1 MITVSLL
8 AIWLLFVLLAP
19 KRAVSSLAERLRAT
33 VQGHRVYVFAPPA
46 ELGQG
51 FGMSGLGEGIRLTQL
66 GLPVYLLCL
75 WAEARGRRRRL
86 AMPPS
91 MTSPLPPAPKAH
103 PPVRRE
109 YVLPP
114 MAWRR
119 EWEATLLLRS
129 HQASGQVLS
138 VATPPSS
145 ELPQPSSSALTIR
158 SLGTLQLVYAGEDLT
173 SRLLRAPTLSF
184 IWLFLL
190 THAAARPRETVHR
203 QVLAEEAF
211 PGIDAEQQRGR
222 LRGRLSDLQHD
233 LPGVLAD
240 RVKVDGDLLRLDLDT
255 AEFDVA
261 SLRRTADDLAAG
273 NGLLTE
279 AGIRAIE
286 AAIADYGGEYLPVW
300 DEVERQTTGGRGSAG
315 DLVRAVRTLAE
326 DVRIQLIVRLAHHYR
341 ARRDSPQAIPLLE
354 EVLRRRPEREDIA
367 QFLIT
372 DYRETGQ
379 TMRAR
384 QLETTYRSEFAKTPT
399 RTE

>member
-1 MITVSLL
+1 MVITVSLL

-19 KRAVSSLAERLRAT
+19 KRAVNSLAERLRAT

-51 FGMSGLGEGIRLTQL
+51 FAMSGLGEGIRLTQL

-129 HQASGQVLS
+129 HQASGK
-138 VATPPSS
+138 
-145 ELPQPSSSALTIR
+145 LPQPSSSALTIR

-233 LPGVLAD
+233 LPTVLAD
-240 RVKVDGDLLRLDLDT
+240 RVKVDGDLLRLDLET

-261 SLRRTADDLAAG
+261 RLRDTADDLAAG
-273 NGLLTE
+273 NGLLSDAGIKAIE
-279 AGIRAIE
+279 AGI
-286 AAIADYGGEYLPVW
+286 AAYAGQYLPIW

-315 DLVRAVRTLAE
+315 DLVRAVRTFTE
-326 DVRIQLIVRLAHHYR
+326 DLHMQLLVRLARHYQ

-354 EVLRRRPEREDIA
+354 EVLRSRPEREDVA
-367 QFLIT
+367 QLLIT
-372 DYRETGQ
+372 EYRDTGQ
-379 TMRAR
+379 TMRAH
-384 QLETTYRSEFAKTPT
+384 QLETTYRPETAGTR

>member
-1 MITVSLL
+1 MVITVSLL

-19 KRAVSSLAERLRAT
+19 KRAVNSLAERLRAT

-51 FGMSGLGEGIRLTQL
+51 VAMSGLGEGIRLTQL

-138 VATPPSS
+138 VATPPAS

-233 LPGVLAD
+233 LPTVLAD
-240 RVKVDGDLLRLDLDT
+240 RVKVDGDLLRLDLET

-261 SLRRTADDLAAG
+261 RLRDTAEDLAAG
-273 NGLLTE
+273 NGLLSDAGIKAIE
-279 AGIRAIE
+279 AGI
-286 AAIADYGGEYLPVW
+286 AAYAGQYLPIW

-315 DLVRAVRTLAE
+315 DLVRAVRTLTE
-326 DVRIQLIVRLAHHYR
+326 DLHMQLLVRLARHYQ

-354 EVLRRRPEREDIA
+354 EVLRSRPEREDVAQLLIA
-367 QFLIT
+367 E
-372 DYRETGQ
+372 YRDTGQ
-379 TMRAR
+379 TMRAH
-384 QLETTYRSEFAKTPT
+384 QLETTYRPETAGTR

>member
-1 MITVSLL
+1 MGHRQCERGRTATPPGNSESPAGPLSPGSRRMVITVSLL

-19 KRAVSSLAERLRAT
+19 KLAVNSLAERLRAT

-51 FGMSGLGEGIRLTQL
+51 FAMSGLGEGIRLTQL

-91 MTSPLPPAPKAH
+91 MKSPLPPAPKAH
-103 PPVRRE
+103 PPIRRE

-129 HQASGQVLS
+129 HQASGK
-138 VATPPSS
+138 
-145 ELPQPSSSALTIR
+145 LPQPSSSALTIR

-190 THAAARPRETVHR
+190 THAAARPHETVHR

-211 PGIDAEQQRGR
+211 PGIDSEQQRGR

-233 LPGVLAD
+233 LPTVLAD
-240 RVKVDGDLLRLDLDT
+240 RVVVDGDLLRLDLDT
-255 AEFDVA
+255 AEFDVTR
-261 SLRRTADDLAAG
+261 LRHTADELAAG
-273 NGLLTE
+273 SGLLTDT
-279 AGIRAIE
+279 GIKAIE
-286 AAIADYGGEYLPVW
+286 AGVASYVGEYLPIW
-300 DEVERQTTGGRGSAG
+300 DEVERQTTSGRGSAG
-315 DLVRAVRTLAE
+315 DLVRAVRTFTE
-326 DVRIQLIVRLAHHYR
+326 DLHMQLLVRLARHYQ
-341 ARRDSPQAIPLLE
+341 ARRD
-354 EVLRRRPEREDIA
+354 R
-367 QFLIT
+367 
-372 DYRETGQ
+372 
-379 TMRAR
+379 
-384 QLETTYRSEFAKTPT
+384 
-399 RTE
+399 

>member
-1 MITVSLL
+1 MVITVSLL

-19 KRAVSSLAERLRAT
+19 KRAVNSLAERLRAT

-46 ELGQG
+46 ELAQG
-51 FGMSGLGEGIRLTQL
+51 FAMSGLGEGIRLTQL

-103 PPVRRE
+103 PPARRE

-129 HQASGQVLS
+129 HQASGK
-138 VATPPSS
+138 
-145 ELPQPSSSALTIR
+145 LPQPSSSALTIR

-190 THAAARPRETVHR
+190 THAAARRRETVHR

-233 LPGVLAD
+233 LPAVLAD
-240 RVKVDGDLLRLDLDT
+240 RVKVDGDLLRLDLET

-261 SLRRTADDLAAG
+261 RLRDTADDLAAG
-273 NGLLTE
+273 NGLLSDAGIKAIE
-279 AGIRAIE
+279 AGI
-286 AAIADYGGEYLPVW
+286 AAYAGQYLPIW

-315 DLVRAVRTLAE
+315 DLVRAVRTLTE
-326 DVRIQLIVRLAHHYR
+326 DLHMQLLVRLARHYQ

-354 EVLRRRPEREDIA
+354 EVLRSRPDREDVAQLLIA
-367 QFLIT
+367 E
-372 DYRETGQ
+372 YRDTGQ
-379 TMRAR
+379 TMRAH
-384 QLETTYRSEFAKTPT
+384 QLETTYRPETAGTR

>member
-1 MITVSLL
+1 MVITVSLL

-19 KRAVSSLAERLRAT
+19 KRAVNSLAERLRAT

-51 FGMSGLGEGIRLTQL
+51 FAMSGLGEGIRLTQL

-103 PPVRRE
+103 PPARRE

-129 HQASGQVLS
+129 HQASGK
-138 VATPPSS
+138 
-145 ELPQPSSSALTIR
+145 LPQPSSSALTIR

-233 LPGVLAD
+233 LPTVLAD
-240 RVKVDGDLLRLDLDT
+240 RVKVDGDLLRLDLET

-261 SLRRTADDLAAG
+261 RLRDTVDDLAAG
-273 NGLLTE
+273 NGLLSDAGIKAIE
-279 AGIRAIE
+279 AGI
-286 AAIADYGGEYLPVW
+286 AAYAGQYLPIW

-315 DLVRAVRTLAE
+315 DLVRAVRTLTE
-326 DVRIQLIVRLAHHYR
+326 DLHMQLLVRLARHYQ

-354 EVLRRRPEREDIA
+354 EVLRSRPEREDVAQLLIA
-367 QFLIT
+367 E
-372 DYRETGQ
+372 YRDTGQ
-379 TMRAR
+379 TMRAH
-384 QLETTYRSEFAKTPT
+384 QLETTYRPETAGTR

>member
-1 MITVSLL
+1 VITVSLL

-19 KRAVSSLAERLRAT
+19 KRAVNSLAERLRAT

-51 FGMSGLGEGIRLTQL
+51 FAMSGLGEGIRLTQL

-103 PPVRRE
+103 PPARRE

-129 HQASGQVLS
+129 HQASGK
-138 VATPPSS
+138 
-145 ELPQPSSSALTIR
+145 LPQPSSSALTIR

-233 LPGVLAD
+233 LPAVLAD
-240 RVKVDGDLLRLDLDT
+240 RVKVDGDLLRLDLET

-261 SLRRTADDLAAG
+261 RLRDTADDLAAG
-273 NGLLTE
+273 NGLLSDAGIKAIE
-279 AGIRAIE
+279 AGIASY
-286 AAIADYGGEYLPVW
+286 AGQYLPIW

-315 DLVRAVRTLAE
+315 DLVRAVRTFTE
-326 DVRIQLIVRLAHHYR
+326 DLHMQLLVRLARHYQ

-354 EVLRRRPEREDIA
+354 EVLRSRPEREDVAQLLIA
-367 QFLIT
+367 E
-372 DYRETGQ
+372 YRDTGQ
-379 TMRAR
+379 TMRAH
-384 QLETTYRSEFAKTPT
+384 QLETTYRPETAGTR